1 MDCSSIV
8 LTLKL
13 FCVFTLDY
21 EPSTMLC
28 MPVKVQREED
38 AKVIAVAV
46 ACNKNNK
53 KM

>member
-1 MDCSSIV
+1 
-8 LTLKL
+8 
-13 FCVFTLDY
+13 
-21 EPSTMLC
+21 MLC

-38 AKVIAVAV
+38 TKVIAVAV